1 MKSPALSKF
10 KVDPFV
16 FAVYTSI
23 GIFFVSVPLI
33 IYLLAI
39 KEFEFEL
46 WSILGAVDIV
56 IIGMPSRSCL
66 LQMLHFC
73 FKEVVSNALE
83 VVMSATYTQRSTY
96 TFLTASH
103 YSKRLLV
110 IHGRTVIGV
119 L

>member
-16 FAVYTSI
+16 FAVYTSV

-39 KEFEFEL
+39 KEFVFEF

-56 IIGMPSRSCL
+56 IIGMPSRL
-66 LQMLHFC
+66 LQILHCC
-73 FKEVVSNALE
+73 FQKVVINASQEVISVI
-83 VVMSATYTQRSTY
+83 YTQRPTY
-96 TFLTASH
+96 TFLTESH

-110 IHGRTVIGV
+110 IHGRAVIGI